1 MTVLGMLAWFGAAV
15 SLWLGARRYSGA
27 VARAYRWLAAGA
39 ALYCS
44 GLVVQGILGGTL
56 NPAPGLSFTDLPPLL
71 ALAAVAVGIAVLTM
85 AEREVTSS
93 PQEGSAGSVLPG
105 LADGYVMA
113 VALLVIGWSTLFS
126 AEFHRSGER
135 PGTFLLALVHPLA
148 DLAVLGA
155 LLPMV
160 TTAWR
165 RVTLPYLSLL
175 AVAVGDALA
184 VGQRVLGGHLGVA
197 GQLIPVVAALLLG
210 AAPWRM
216 TEGFGTGWARRT
228 ASSAAATVIA
238 VLAASVA
245 AVVVIANGL
254 AGAPAS
260 GIALVVA
267 GGAGVLVLAAR
278 VFMLVRE
285 NLAVFGIWRE
295 SSRSLRDLANRT
307 SDVVLVC
314 DLDGVVRYASP
325 AVEDYGYPPATL
337 TGRRLLDFVHPED
350 RPAVLASVRL
360 ALGGYAEGGEGFDG
374 LEGSGRFPVRVRAAD
389 GTWRHVE
396 STLLRYQAPN
406 ESVQML
412 VTARDVSDQVALR
425 QQVTHLTFHDG
436 LTGLPNRAYVEER
449 ARDVLRDAAVAAR
462 TGVVFLDLDRFTA
475 VNDSVGHGAGDLVL
489 AQAARRLRAVVPVHD
504 TVARWGSDEFAV
516 LVENAGSSREMA
528 EIAERLA
535 GAVAAEPFRVAGQQ
549 IALTAS
555 VGVALAD
562 VDPPSLVLRN
572 ADVAMSRAK
581 DAGGDRVEVYA
592 AHMHADVVRRL
603 EIMNDLQQAISNDE
617 LTLQF
622 QPIVELATSRVTGAE
637 ALVRWW
643 RGDQVVQPREFLG
656 AAEESGLIVPLGEWV
671 LREACAQGAAWRHSS
686 SGSSWDVGVSVNLSA
701 RQITAPG
708 FTALVAAVLAET
720 GLPPGALTVEV
731 NERVLVEE
739 DGLIVERLAELHR
752 LGVRMAIDDFGTG
765 YASLAY
771 LRRLPLDII
780 KIDPSF
786 VAGLGQDDTLTLLTK
801 TVVQVGRDLGLQVI
815 AEGIEQPRQLTALRE
830 MGCGY
835 GQGFLVARPMGAP
848 SVEALIRTSGE
859 NPEDPA
865 VSECE
870 TTRVSG

>member
-1 MTVLGMLAWFGAAV
+1 MTVLGMLAWFAAAV
-15 SLWLGARRYSGA
+15 SLWLGARRYTGA

-71 ALAAVAVGIAVLTM
+71 ALAAVAVGIAMLAM

-105 LADGYVMA
+105 LADGYVLA

-135 PGTFLLALVHPLA
+135 PGTFLLALIHPLA

-175 AVAVGDALA
+175 AIAVGDALV

-197 GQLIPVVAALLLG
+197 GQLMPVVAALLLG

-216 TEGFGTGWARRT
+216 TEGFGASWTRRT
-228 ASSAAATVIA
+228 ASTAAATVIA

-254 AGAPAS
+254 AGAPAA

-285 NLAVFGIWRE
+285 NLSVLGIWRE

-314 DLDGVVRYASP
+314 DLDGVVRYAGP
-325 AVEDYGYPPATL
+325 AVEDYGYPPGTL
-337 TGRRLLDFVHPED
+337 NGRRLLDFVHPED

-360 ALGGYAEGGEGFDG
+360 ALGGYAEGAEGFEG

-396 STLLRYQAPN
+396 STLLRYQAPG
-406 ESVQML
+406 EPVQML

-449 ARDVLRDAAVAAR
+449 ARDVLHDAAVAAR
-462 TGVVFLDLDRFTA
+462 TGVIFLDLDRFTA

-504 TVARWGSDEFAV
+504 TVARWGSDEFAI
-516 LVENAGSSREMA
+516 LVENAGGAQEVA

-535 GAVAAEPFRVAGQQ
+535 GAVGGEPFRVAGQQ

-562 VDPPSLVLRN
+562 LGPRDPPGLVLRN

-581 DAGGDRVEVYA
+581 DSGGDRVEVYA

-603 EIMNDLQQAISNDE
+603 EIVSDLQQAISE
-617 LTLQF
+617 
-622 QPIVELATSRVTGAE
+622 S
-637 ALVRWW
+637 
-643 RGDQVVQPREFLG
+643 EF
-656 AAEESGLIVPLGEWV
+656 
-671 LREACAQGAAWRHSS
+671 
-686 SGSSWDVGVSVNLSA
+686 
-701 RQITAPG
+701 T
-708 FTALVAAVLAET
+708 
-720 GLPPGALTVEV
+720 
-731 NERVLVEE
+731 
-739 DGLIVERLAELHR
+739 
-752 LGVRMAIDDFGTG
+752 
-765 YASLAY
+765 
-771 LRRLPLDII
+771 
-780 KIDPSF
+780 
-786 VAGLGQDDTLTLLTK
+786 
-801 TVVQVGRDLGLQVI
+801 
-815 AEGIEQPRQLTALRE
+815 
-830 MGCGY
+830 
-835 GQGFLVARPMGAP
+835 
-848 SVEALIRTSGE
+848 
-859 NPEDPA
+859 
-865 VSECE
+865 
-870 TTRVSG
+870 